1 MAVVR
6 IPDQDKTLTSF
17 EEARDFLKSINIDYE
32 IWRAERPIAEGA
44 TDSEIL
50 DVYSAEID
58 KLKQEGGYATAD
70 IINIVPETPNLD
82 TMLNKFNKEHAH
94 DEDEIRFCI
103 EGSGVFH
110 IHPANGPIVS
120 IEVGAGDLIR
130 VPRGTHHWFDL
141 CETRRIKCIRLF
153 QDTAGWT
160 PLYTGT
166 GAEQGYMPVCMG
178 PAFIAP
184 KLQNV

>member
-6 IPDQDKTLTSF
+6 IPDQDRTITEF
-17 EEARDFLKSINIDYE
+17 DEARDFLKSVNIDYE
-32 IWRAERPIAEGA
+32 VWRAEKPIPAEA
-44 TDSEIL
+44 TDDEIL
-50 DVYSAEID
+50 DAYSAEID
-58 KLKQEGGYATAD
+58 RLKTEGGYATAD
-70 IINIVPETPNLD
+70 IINVSPETPNLD
-82 TMLNKFNKEHAH
+82 VMLNRFNKEHSH

-110 IHPANGPIVS
+110 IHPEHGPIVS

-141 CETRRIKCIRLF
+141 CETKRIKCIRLF
-153 QDTAGWT
+153 QEMAGWS
-160 PLYTGT
+160 PIYTGT

-178 PAFIAP
+178 PAFIHS
-184 KLQNV
+184 KLTKA